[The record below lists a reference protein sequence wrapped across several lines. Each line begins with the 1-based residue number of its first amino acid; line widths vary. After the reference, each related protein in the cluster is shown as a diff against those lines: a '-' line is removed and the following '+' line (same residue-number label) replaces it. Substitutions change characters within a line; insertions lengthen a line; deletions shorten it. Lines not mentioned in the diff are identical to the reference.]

1 MDLKPKWT
9 NQKLTVLPHTLNS
22 ESFQKLEA
30 QPETVGKVI

>member
-9 NQKLTVLPHTLNS
+9 NQKLTVLPQTLNS

-30 QPETVGKVI
+30 QPETVSKVI